1 MTTNSSTLSWPYSSI
16 GQNISSH
23 AGLNNKSHT
32 STATWVYLP
41 GQIPTPAL
49 YLFLS
54 WFLSFGCALLGV
66 MSSSDHEDRPWT
78 SYFRI
83 PGISFSMF
91 RCIAAVVKATQIK
104 RTQLVPSGFPNTAI
118 AMSLM
123 ASFTT
128 WEQELDYW
136 SLATAIGATTFWV
149 LTTFQFIYSYVAVY
163 GHGKMMIDGG
173 TCPRELIGYELCNAL
188 EFIGCSEA
196 PQEPVLVGTS
206 IFVAEVIIAIPM
218 IMRWESQRTLSPFLK
233 YTAAFVLG
241 WLLFMFFYTLLNGE
255 MYVDSKGVGMVSS
268 NTTNTSEK
276 LWPDCFTATEP
287 RGDYGFF
294 KQWATDIWN
303 ESKASALSIIA
314 VI

>member
-1 MTTNSSTLSWPYSSI
+1 
-16 GQNISSH
+16 
-23 AGLNNKSHT
+23 
-32 STATWVYLP
+32 
-41 GQIPTPAL
+41 
-49 YLFLS
+49 
-54 WFLSFGCALLGV
+54 
-66 MSSSDHEDRPWT
+66 
-78 SYFRI
+78 
-83 PGISFSMF
+83 MF

-128 WEQELDYW
+128 WEQELNYW

-173 TCPRELIGYELCNAL
+173 TCPRELIGYESCNAL

-206 IFVAEVIIAIPM
+206 IFVAEVIIAVPM
-218 IMRWESQRTLSPFLK
+218 IMVPPVPIYQMWVTLWRWEGQRTLSPFLK

-268 NTTNTSEK
+268 NKTHTSEE
-276 LWPDCFTATEP
+276 LWSDCFTATEP